1 MSDRARLLADV
12 ERHLRL
18 ESVGAI
24 PAKRTKLQ
32 RLAERV
38 HALAVLDEWPSLQRG
53 RTRSAL
59 PPRSRPTN
67 GPGSARSAR
76 GAEPRSAPVSVSLDW
91 SQARCFCAC
100 GALFA
105 LGEARPL
112 THFVVCPTCCNPRNA
127 VQVENLH
134 RLANGGLIAN
144 GAHVV
149 AAPRYPLTVKLG
161 GGSL

>member
-1 MSDRARLLADV
+1 MSDRARVLADV
-12 ERHLRL
+12 EALLR
-18 ESVGAI
+18 SAAVNDR
-24 PAKRTKLQ
+24 PKFRQ
-32 RLAERV
+32 RAERFERVADRV
-38 HALAVLDEWPSLQRG
+38 HALALLDEWPKL
-53 RTRSAL
+53 RSE
-59 PPRSRPTN
+59 PSPRNRPSN

-76 GAEPRSAPVSVSLDW
+76 GAEPRSAPVSVAIDW

-112 THFVVCPTCCNPRNA
+112 THFVVCPACCNPRNA

-134 RLANGGLIAN
+134 RLSHGGLIAT